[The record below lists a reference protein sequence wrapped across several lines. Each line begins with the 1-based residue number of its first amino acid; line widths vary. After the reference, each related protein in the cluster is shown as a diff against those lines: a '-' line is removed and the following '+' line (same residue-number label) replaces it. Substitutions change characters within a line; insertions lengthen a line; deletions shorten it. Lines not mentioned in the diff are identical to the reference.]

1 MTVRLLNER
10 LEDSRYET
18 AREKC
23 FCQFC
28 MMVPKYADAIDQ

>member
-1 MTVRLLNER
+1 MTVHLLNER
-10 LEDSRYET
+10 LEDSWYQT
-18 AREKC
+18 AKEEC